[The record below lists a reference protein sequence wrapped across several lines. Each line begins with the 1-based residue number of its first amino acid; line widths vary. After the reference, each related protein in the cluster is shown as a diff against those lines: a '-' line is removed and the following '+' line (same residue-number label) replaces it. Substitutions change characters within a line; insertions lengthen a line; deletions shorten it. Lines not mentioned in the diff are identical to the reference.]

1 MIADQPYALSRTKL
15 GPIAQHHGGARG
27 VGSARQGS
35 HLVSFLEQL
44 LFSTAGVWRIRA
56 PISQVA
62 AVQQVLSSMEILNT
76 YSSGGG
82 APQHEAGI
90 ISGGGGV
97 GGGGGGGGGGWRRGP
112 DMATPRS
119 ALAVAAQR
127 GVVSGLGMYDCLKS
141 VPAGRSA

>member
-1 MIADQPYALSRTKL
+1 MIADQPYALSRTKV
-15 GPIAQHHGGARG
+15 GPIAQHHGGARS

-44 LFSTAGVWRIRA
+44 LFSTAGAWRIRA

-90 ISGGGGV
+90 ISGGGG
-97 GGGGGGGGGGWRRGP
+97 GGGGGWRRGP

-127 GVVSGLGMYDCLKS
+127 GVVSGLGMYDCLKN